1 MRPWTTVK
9 KWPETRLNAPFT
21 DTTFRLQT
29 VWRNGNIY
37 YQFGIEGYPPV
48 FRQASGRESQSAFQ
62 INFLDKDGFQ
72 LYQRQVTL
80 AEMTKVVG
88 DDDQPTGELWKS
100 NEAMDVDLYRRAAKW
115 EITWSGFSPAP
126 SSLNDFTPLPSAPVR
141 KPASPPTPKWKNK
154 SAWRSLSHGMPK
166 DDVKRLLGEPGKI
179 VDLGAGFIWYY
190 GYPLGGEASFGSDGR
205 LESWSEP

>member
-1 MRPWTTVK
+1 MNSGAFRRFCVATLKLGSAIVAAVLVLALLAWAIVAVRERSQEAANAPLATVK

-115 EITWSGFSPAP
+115 RLHGLASR
-126 SSLNDFTPLPSAPVR
+126 LHQVR
-141 KPASPPTPKWKNK
+141 
-154 SAWRSLSHGMPK
+154 
-166 DDVKRLLGEPGKI
+166 
-179 VDLGAGFIWYY
+179 
-190 GYPLGGEASFGSDGR
+190 
-205 LESWSEP
+205 